1 MKSIDKMVKI
11 LDTLVRMDG
20 ARVSELSNHLDMPD
34 STVHSYLSVLKKH
47 GFVHS
52 DGDINRIGLKF
63 LHYSGVLLH
72 ENDVYS
78 LIEPKVTTLAR
89 ETEERAQFI
98 TEQNGQ
104 GVYLFTDTVDEAAV
118 QTDVRPGK
126 FVDLHATAAGKAI
139 LAHLPVERV
148 EDIVSQHGLTS
159 YTKHT
164 ITNFDSL
171 VEELTDVRDQ
181 GYAINDEERILKQ
194 RAVGVPV
201 LDSVDRPVG
210 ALSVSGPAHRIDSQ
224 QIHENISN
232 YLLGTADEI
241 ELNIQYN

>member
-1 MKSIDKMVKI
+1 MVRV
-11 LDTLVRMDG
+11 LDTLVKMDG
-20 ARVSELSNHLDMPD
+20 ARVSELSDHLDMPN
-34 STVHSYLSVLKKH
+34 STVHSYLSALKEQ
-47 GFVHS
+47 GFVRS
-52 DGDINRIGLKF
+52 EGDINKIGFKF
-63 LHYSGVLLH
+63 LYYSGHMLYD
-72 ENDVYS
+72 NDIYS

-104 GVYLFTDTVDEAAV
+104 GIYLFTDTVDDAAV

-139 LAHLPVERV
+139 LAHLQLDRV
-148 EDIVSQHGLTS
+148 EEIVAQNGLNS
-159 YTKHT
+159 YTQHT
-164 ITNFDSL
+164 ITNFESL
-171 VEELTDVRDQ
+171 VEELSRIRDQ

-201 LDSVDRPVG
+201 LNSFDRPVG
-210 ALSVSGPAHRIDSQ
+210 ALSVSGPAHRIDTQ
-224 QIHENISN
+224 RIHEDIAN

-241 ELNIQYN
+241 ELNIQYK